1 MNMNMIY
8 KLVYFSLLLL
18 LFSSCGSAK
27 FVPTTDVCSLEKH
40 WEDSLY
46 QVKINDKEI
55 SDHWYLKSDA
65 LEITHNL
72 AKNNKC
78 MSH

>member
-1 MNMNMIY
+1 MSMNMIY
-8 KLVYFSLLLL
+8 KLAYFSLLLL
-18 LFSSCGSAK
+18 LISSCGSAK

-46 QVKINDKEI
+46 QVKINDREI
-55 SDHWYLKSDA
+55 SNHWYLKNDA
-65 LEITHNL
+65 LEITQNL
-72 AKNNKC
+72 AKKNKC